1 MSERKY
7 KVEIVDS
14 TKELTKRQKV
24 ALKNFAD
31 MKQLDEVVS
40 REEGLLI
47 DIDYVVTVS
56 VHNEKAKENPD
67 YLKYIYVDRDGMC
80 YISGS
85 EPLHNQFMDI
95 YEDMVD
101 EMEDETEPWSI
112 KVIKKP
118 SANYNGRDFLT
129 CVLV

>member
-1 MSERKY
+1 MAERTY
-7 KVEIVDS
+7 KVEIVAS
-14 TKELTKRQKV
+14 TKELTNRQKV

-31 MKQLDEVVS
+31 MKQLDEEVS
-40 REEGLLI
+40 SEAGLII
-47 DIDYVVTVS
+47 DLDYVVTAQ

-67 YLKYIYVDRDGMC
+67 YLKYIYVDRDGTC

-85 EPLHNQFMDI
+85 EPLHNQYLDI
-95 YEDMVD
+95 YED
-101 EMEDETEPWSI
+101 MEDETEPWGI